1 PRPAKLL
8 ATALMSLNANAEGRG
23 IRDNMPRQAADVRK
37 PTIATVKD
45 DKNHQKAIVSTALF
59 VVDRMLMV
67 NCDPPALTKL
77 LNDLAETALADDKAF
92 IDRAI
97 ALDQERR
104 TDEAAQAANTT
115 QLNATIAQRDAMLAR
130 MRTTSFA
137 SSRNTKRLYPISP
150 GEVQNFFLSKNL

>member
-1 PRPAKLL
+1 
-8 ATALMSLNANAEGRG
+8 
-23 IRDNMPRQAADVRK
+23 
-37 PTIATVKD
+37 
-45 DKNHQKAIVSTALF
+45 
-59 VVDRMLMV
+59 
-67 NCDPPALTKL
+67 CDPPALTKL

-150 GEVQNFFLSKNL
+150 GEVQNFFLSKTLLVLAEDIAQTRSTQQVHATDVRNYLRHQLSVAFDLMSRPVSRPTQQPGQWLNLPPPLSRV